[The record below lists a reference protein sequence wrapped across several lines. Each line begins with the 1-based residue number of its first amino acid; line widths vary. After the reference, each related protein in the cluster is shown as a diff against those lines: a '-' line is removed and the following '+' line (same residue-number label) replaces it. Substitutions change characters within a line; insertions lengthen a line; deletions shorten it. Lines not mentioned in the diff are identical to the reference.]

1 MITATTGHRFR
12 VLGVTEILNQPI
24 PPPLFEES
32 LVVQNGITG
41 LFGEPGSGKT
51 MLAANMTLASAAGRP
66 LLGLTPMQQGAVFYL
81 DAEGTF
87 KLRIRC
93 AAYAA
98 GIDPESLPIFSV
110 AGELLDLHDRSSV
123 HAFIDE
129 VRAVDVRPVMTVIDT
144 LPLHF
149 GGDENGPDM
158 NIGVR
163 HLKEIAAGIGG
174 AIVVL
179 LHPSKAKPDIE
190 RGHSSLRGAAD
201 YMLFAK
207 RDGDM
212 VTVTT
217 SKDRFG
223 PPGAVVGRYRICEVP
238 DIDRG
243 AVLRPASDVV
253 DSSDLTQNDATAL
266 AAIPHDTGISYTD
279 WKDRCI
285 DAGLSKSKFD
295 RTRARLEKYC
305 RVAVRSGLYR
315 RVIP

>member
-1 MITATTGHRFR
+1 MIIAPGGRFR
-12 VLGVTEILNQPI
+12 VLGVTDILNQPI

-32 LVVQNGITG
+32 LVVENGLTG
-41 LFGEPGSGKT
+41 LFGEPGCGKT
-51 MLAANMTLASAAGRP
+51 MLAANMTLALAAGRP
-66 LLGLTPMQQGAVFYL
+66 LLGLKPMQQGAVLYL

-98 GIDPESLPIFSV
+98 GIDLESLPIFSV
-110 AGELLDLHDRSSV
+110 AGDLLDLHDAASV
-123 HAFIDE
+123 EAFIHD
-129 VRAVDVRPVMTVIDT
+129 VRTADVRPTLTVIDT
-144 LPLHF
+144 MPLHF

-163 HLKEIAAGIGG
+163 HLKELTAGIGG
-174 AIVVL
+174 AVAVL
-179 LHPSKAKPDIE
+179 LHPAKAKPDVE
-190 RGHSSLRGAAD
+190 RGHTSLRGAAD

-212 VTVTT
+212 VSVIT

-223 PPGAVVGRYRICEVP
+223 PPGALVGRYRICEVP

-253 DSSDLTQNDATAL
+253 DSSDLTPNDATTL
-266 AAIPHDTGISYTD
+266 AAIPHDTGITYTD

-285 DAGLSKSKFD
+285 DAGLSKPQFD
-295 RTRARLEKYC
+295 RARARLEKFC

-315 RVIP
+315 RVVA